1 MRGLSTL
8 KQLRSVVL
16 TANNI
21 EKIEGTKGLGNL
33 HTLLLDSNQITQM
46 SKSLTNLT
54 SLTVLDLS
62 SNSIQKMENLYNGRQ
77 LEILMLNNNGIRVV
91 EGLRSCKGL
100 QELHLSNNKI
110 AKKLADLTQVPY
122 LKILKLNSNR
132 VADFS
137 TFPVMKNL
145 QELHLADNRI
155 SDLRNLAGKKKLFPK
170 LEMMDLSENT
180 VAHLSSLYLDKTLA
194 EMPELMEVRLAGNP
208 LIRKQPKYAKE
219 VFQLLPQVDYVDNFE
234 FDQQGNVF
242 AAQASE
248 SQYQQ
253 PQPSQPQRQQQ
264 HQHQPS
270 SRNQVTHAQ
279 DDQFQQF
286 MQTVEDPLDDD
297 AINDFKR
304 QLQEMVSG
312 DGQPTIQNPQQ
323 GSQSSQGSKISKS
336 RPVSALHQQQKLEPV
351 MGDNQLDNN
360 VIDFREACESLR
372 TKIAQELDA
381 LNNVE
386 TMSTL
391 NVGDVLDPMGGDDDY
406 LFEDVEDGEE
416 YQYDAEPF
424 EYEQIDYLTEIIKQ
438 TQQEAKRIQQ
448 QLKEESWLKEKEHPT
463 NDEDADDD
471 IEDGKQ
477 DLDDQQPELDLDV
490 EIQDEDIRK
499 PANPYAAY
507 FEQAQRRKDKVN
519 QVRAASA
526 MSGGVYEY
534 EGRGTATAAT
544 QRNTTTSISKNNE
557 SIVVNTKKPAAAK
570 KTISVSM
577 VSSDGP
583 KLGAIQFSTFESDD
597 SDDDSDEELYR
608 RYIGRDLDDSED
620 DRSSDD
626 SRKPRGVGKGKGKGK
641 ASGSRLTGKS
651 AGGVQPQP
659 PTSSSPTFSNTSPK
673 RPTTASSQTS
683 TGRRPR
689 TANSRPSTSS
699 GRPMTAGGT
708 RIEVYERTTIGNTT
722 PMSINLG
729 KAEYED
735 EQQEPE
741 DPGLRSSSRLS
752 ARGRLHDAMRFSQ
765 VRGFANDEDKDE

>member
-1 MRGLSTL
+1 MSASSDLSTITQLSLAHSGIEYIHNLHLCPNLRVLDLSFNRIQRIENLENNPGIQDLRLYNNQIESMRGLSTL

-416 YQYDAEPF
+416 YQYWRVSNCLRHHKNS
-424 EYEQIDYLTEIIKQ
+424 QLTHLSLFDFRVSHLYVFVTITVVGPNNT
-438 TQQEAKRIQQ
+438 TQQSTRCPVGSTMPSH
-448 QLKEESWLKEKEHPT
+448 LNT
-463 NDEDADDD
+463 N
-471 IEDGKQ
+471 
-477 DLDDQQPELDLDV
+477 
-490 EIQDEDIRK
+490 
-499 PANPYAAY
+499 
-507 FEQAQRRKDKVN
+507 
-519 QVRAASA
+519 
-526 MSGGVYEY
+526 
-534 EGRGTATAAT
+534 
-544 QRNTTTSISKNNE
+544 
-557 SIVVNTKKPAAAK
+557 
-570 KTISVSM
+570 
-577 VSSDGP
+577 
-583 KLGAIQFSTFESDD
+583 
-597 SDDDSDEELYR
+597 
-608 RYIGRDLDDSED
+608 
-620 DRSSDD
+620 
-626 SRKPRGVGKGKGKGK
+626 
-641 ASGSRLTGKS
+641 RLT
-651 AGGVQPQP
+651 
-659 PTSSSPTFSNTSPK
+659 
-673 RPTTASSQTS
+673 
-683 TGRRPR
+683 
-689 TANSRPSTSS
+689 
-699 GRPMTAGGT
+699 
-708 RIEVYERTTIGNTT
+708 I
-722 PMSINLG
+722 
-729 KAEYED
+729 
-735 EQQEPE
+735 
-741 DPGLRSSSRLS
+741 
-752 ARGRLHDAMRFSQ
+752 
-765 VRGFANDEDKDE
+765 